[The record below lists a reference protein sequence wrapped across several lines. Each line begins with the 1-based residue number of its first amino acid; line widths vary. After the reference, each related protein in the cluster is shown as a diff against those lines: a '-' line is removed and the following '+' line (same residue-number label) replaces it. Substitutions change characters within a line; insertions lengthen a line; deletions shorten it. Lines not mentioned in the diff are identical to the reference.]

1 MSYVT
6 YNEVNISG
14 MLWTDSRKSRQTAQY
29 LRTSKS
35 NQLHRLQT
43 DLILW
48 MILWIDNWKC
58 LISAACLFLS
68 SACPPGRHGMN
79 CDLQCQCQNSA
90 ECDSVTGACLCAPG
104 WTGQGCSDRKDDHH
118 LQFYIIT

>member
-48 MILWIDNWKC
+48 MILWIGQLEMSD
-58 LISAACLFLS
+58 LS
-68 SACPPGRHGMN
+68 SLFISFISLSSWQTWHE
-79 CDLQCQCQNSA
+79 L
-90 ECDSVTGACLCAPG
+90 
-104 WTGQGCSDRKDDHH
+104 
-118 LQFYIIT
+118 